1 MNYSVLVCD
10 DSTVARKQVKR
21 CLESA
26 LEVDVV
32 EAKNGEEALLLLK
45 SQQIDLVCLDLTMP
59 IVDGLGV
66 LEGIKSNRIESIVVV
81 ISADI
86 QAEMKSRVAA
96 LGAIDFLEKPVS
108 SDALISLLHKFG
120 IR

>member
-26 LEVDVV
+26 LDVDIV

-45 SQQIDLVCLDLTMP
+45 SHQIDLVCLDLTMP
-59 IVDGLGV
+59 VVDGLGV
-66 LEGIKSNRIESIVVV
+66 LEEIKSNKIESFVVV

-86 QAEMKSRVAA
+86 QAEMKARVAS
-96 LGAIDFLEKPVS
+96 LGAIDFIEKPVK
-108 SDALISLLHKFG
+108 SDLLIAILHKFG